1 MLQEGA
7 PPTLER
13 GAFTKAVL
21 EALREADHPLTA
33 IETGQAAL
41 ARLGLAADAMSNYS
55 LTVKVWSSTKA
66 HLTRGTLR
74 RVEREGEVL
83 RLEVAR

>member
-41 ARLGLAADAMSNYS
+41 ARLGLAADAMSNYT
-55 LTVKVWSSTKA
+55 LTVKVWSTAKV
-66 HLTRGTLR
+66 HIGKGTLR
-74 RVEREGEVL
+74 RVEREGDPL